1 MVSRAHW
8 KGNYR
13 FDIRKDFPPSVIPG
27 TAIYEFMACTRLDQA
42 AVLET
47 VYTNPS
53 RGIGRFR
60 GWFYIWNDPFTGN
73 AVKSPLFPVI
83 VYPLQ
88 FVEDQPKPEL

>member
-1 MVSRAHW
+1 
-8 KGNYR
+8 
-13 FDIRKDFPPSVIPG
+13 
-27 TAIYEFMACTRLDQA
+27 MACSRLDQA

-47 VYTNPS
+47 VDSNPS

-60 GWFYIWNDPFTGN
+60 GWFYGGNDPFAGN
-73 AVKSPLFPVI
+73 AVKGPLFPVI